1 MNILAAAFCH
11 HEVPTHHHVVAFR
24 HILLKDGIILY
35 SFRQEIISSGDKC
48 TISIYET
55 DVHDHFCFRI
65 LCDFLYI
72 DIQMTA
78 FLGHKVSAHCHPIA
92 FRYILLKY
100 GIVLDSFWYEIVSS
114 GYNFVSI
121 LELDVHDNCLS
132 IIILFNMD
140 ILAAAFCHHEVPA
153 YHHVVAFRHILVKD
167 GIILYSFRQE
177 IISSGDKGTVSI
189 HEADVH
195 DHFCFRILCDFL
207 YIDIQMTA
215 FLGHKVSA
223 YRHPVAFRYIL
234 VKDGIILDSFR
245 QEIISSGDK
254 RIVSIYKPNIHND
267 RGRFL
272 ANLLYAYIQMTAF
285 LGHKVAAYCH
295 PVTFRYILLKYGI
308 VLDSFRYSVVSSSYD
323 FVSVLELDIHGYI
336 RADFLDTY
344 Y

>member
-1 MNILAAAFCH
+1 MN
-11 HEVPTHHHVVAFR
+11 
-24 HILLKDGIILY
+24 
-35 SFRQEIISSGDKC
+35 
-48 TISIYET
+48 
-55 DVHDHFCFRI
+55 
-65 LCDFLYI
+65 
-72 DIQMTA
+72 
-78 FLGHKVSAHCHPIA
+78 
-92 FRYILLKY
+92 
-100 GIVLDSFWYEIVSS
+100 
-114 GYNFVSI
+114 
-121 LELDVHDNCLS
+121 
-132 IIILFNMD
+132 

-167 GIILYSFRQE
+167 GIILY
-177 IISSGDKGTVSI
+177 
-189 HEADVH
+189 
-195 DHFCFRILCDFL
+195 
-207 YIDIQMTA
+207 
-215 FLGHKVSA
+215 
-223 YRHPVAFRYIL
+223 
-234 VKDGIILDSFR
+234 SFR